1 MALNVG
7 DIAPDFKLQCA
18 TGEKQ
23 GEFELASYR
32 GKTVVLLFYALDFT
46 PV

>member
-1 MALNVG
+1 MALSVG

-23 GEFELASYR
+23 GEFELSSHR
-32 GKTVVLLFYALDFT
+32 GKGVVVLFYALGFT